1 MYQICFDESRV
12 YTEINM
18 MHTSRS
24 IEILTKLKVA
34 ILTSIVLSFF
44 SVSSFADYVD
54 SKSDFGAYFSI
65 KTYEERHP
73 YTNEAFM
80 QQDGWMI
87 GIDTNSETYDSS
99 NFYTFYRSKFAYG
112 QVDYSSAGTG
122 TMAGISDWQFETAAA
137 LGQGFEGQSF
147 RTTPYAGIGFRYLL
161 NKMGTKLSSTG
172 HYGYDRASRY
182 IYIPL
187 GVTFETNPVNES
199 FWTFRAEYD
208 FFIYG
213 QQTSYLSS
221 LAGHSDITNDQDD
234 GSGVKLSAKY
244 NIDKNGGVEA
254 FADLW
259 DIADSKLD
267 TTGTFMEPRNSTVEM
282 GVRVF
287 WSF

>member
-1 MYQICFDESRV
+1 MK
-12 YTEINM
+12 M
-18 MHTSRS
+18 MKYIIT
-24 IEILTKLKVA
+24 TFV
-34 ILTSIVLSFF
+34 IVFGLST
-44 SVSSFADYVD
+44 SSFADYLD
-54 SKSDFGAYFSI
+54 SKNDFGVYGSI

-87 GIDTNSETYDSS
+87 GIDSNSENYDTS
-99 NFYTFYRSKFAYG
+99 NFYSLFRTKFGYG
-112 QVDYSSAGTG
+112 QVDYASAGTG
-122 TMAGISDWQFETAAA
+122 TMAGIADWQFEGAFAF
-137 LGQGFEGQSF
+137 GQGLEGQTF
-147 RTTPYAGIGFRYLL
+147 RTTPYIGGGFRYLL
-161 NKMGTKLSSTG
+161 NKMGTKKSSTG
-172 HYGYDRASRY
+172 HYGYDRTSRY
-182 IYIPL
+182 VYIPI
-187 GVTFETNPVNES
+187 GVTIETNPVNES

-208 FFIYG
+208 YFVYG
-213 QQTSYLSS
+213 QQTSHLSS
-221 LAGHSDITNDQDD
+221 LAGYSDITNDQED

-244 NIDKNGGVEA
+244 NFDKNGGVEA